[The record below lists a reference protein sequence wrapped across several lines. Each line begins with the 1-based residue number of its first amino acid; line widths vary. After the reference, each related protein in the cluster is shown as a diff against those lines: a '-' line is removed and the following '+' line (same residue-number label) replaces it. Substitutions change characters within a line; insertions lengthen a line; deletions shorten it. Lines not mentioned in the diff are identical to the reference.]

1 MVDPLTYKHPRTI
14 EQAFGPSE
22 RGPLVEKDAEP
33 EMYWDDKLMLWVAPA
48 IVMFLIVLFILED
61 A

>member
-1 MVDPLTYKHPRTI
+1 MKDYDPLTYQHPRSM
-14 EQAFGPSE
+14 EEAFDE
-22 RGPLVEKDAEP
+22 RGPLVEMDAEP

-48 IVMFLIVLFILED
+48 VVIFLVVLFILED